1 MRAIEGLHGEV
12 GDAVL
17 DAHPLVGLAG
27 LPGGG
32 VLIDVDVGDAIL
44 GGGRARADGAGDVE
58 DGGFTGGDRLLVVE
72 DGQVFVGREG
82 GEVECLAAR
91 DGLSAGVALVGPVGD
106 LDGRRR
112 LRIDGLDAHEG
123 LVAVLGAVGGGHQAT
138 GHVVGVLHDD
148 RHVGLVV
155 VAVEPV
161 SLLATLELAH
171 GTLVEAT
178 GVANLIIEVVRE
190 RGIRGERLGLVVH
203 FVAGELGGVG
213 DRVVGAGVV
222 VVDGDGQDHVHE
234 RGVHVADVPGDRVG
248 RGIVGAGHGRGRVG
262 DGVTRGRGGH
272 VGRTLGQRVGDDDV
286 RHVGLAVQTVDRGVI
301 LRGDLV
307 GHVHVLRGRDGAGF
321 RQEGRRLGVDRDGV
335 LCGHGGVA
343 RGEGGDGGHRGA
355 AGGYAARRGK
365 RQHGLEGRTGGDGS
379 EVVGDEAVRGRCR
392 ALDLGSNDLVADGGR
407 GVDAVGSRVGVG
419 AT

>member
-1 MRAIEGLHGEV
+1 MSACAHRGTDLAAQLDRGTTLGLVAGPCDLDELAGAAGRVGDVTDRDGLLLASGASGDGTLDEGHAAGQQVGDDGLGVDDGRGVVRGDTEGDLGAGGGQAPLDRRLRVVVLGKRCAQGQDVTKVVGGNRDVVRAVEGLHGEV

-32 VLIDVDVGDAIL
+32 VLIDVNVGDAIL

-58 DGGFTGGDRLLVVE
+58 DGRFTGGDRLLVVE
-72 DGQVFVGREG
+72 DGQVFVGRKG

-106 LDGRRR
+106 FDRCCR

-161 SLLATLELAH
+161 ALLATLELAH

-178 GVANLIIEVVRE
+178 AVANLIIEVVRE

-203 FVAGELGGVG
+203 FVAGELGSVG

-222 VVDGDGQDHVHE
+222 VVDGDGQDNVHE

-248 RGIVGAGHGRGRVG
+248 RGVVGARHGRGRVG
-262 DGVTRGRGGH
+262 DGVT
-272 VGRTLGQRVGDDDV
+272 
-286 RHVGLAVQTVDRGVI
+286 
-301 LRGDLV
+301 
-307 GHVHVLRGRDGAGF
+307 
-321 RQEGRRLGVDRDGV
+321 
-335 LCGHGGVA
+335 
-343 RGEGGDGGHRGA
+343 
-355 AGGYAARRGK
+355 
-365 RQHGLEGRTGGDGS
+365 
-379 EVVGDEAVRGRCR
+379 
-392 ALDLGSNDLVADGGR
+392 
-407 GVDAVGSRVGVG
+407 
-419 AT
+419 